1 MKNLILLPLLLVS
14 SVAFASSTLM
24 EVVGVQDVYKTRTVN
39 VPVQIEEQQCVN
51 RSHNSGY
58 DNSNWG
64 GRQSDG
70 LLEKGVDGLFG
81 STGGLIGTAT
91 SVAIIDELGGNDAAK
106 ILGGLLGNKIGN
118 DISHKKQQK
127 RNHSQGAM
135 HCEMVTR
142 TKYERHSEE
151 YLDYYLVSV
160 TDGHNEYRVR
170 RNRAP
175 QVGYDITVNI
185 TVK

>member
-91 SVAIIDELGGNDAAK
+91 GVAIIDEFGGNDVAK
-106 ILGGLLGNKIGN
+106 ILGGILGNKIGN
-118 DISHKKQQK
+118 DISDK
-127 RNHSQGAM
+127 RSNRNIQNGV

-142 TKYERHSEE
+142 VKYVRQQQRVLSH
-151 YLDYYLVSV
+151 YLITV
-160 TDGHNEYRVR
+160 TDGYNEYNIKRQSQPFIGETIRV
-170 RNRAP
+170 N
-175 QVGYDITVNI
+175 VSVW
-185 TVK
+185 